1 MNLISGLLIP
11 NTGKIL
17 IDNIDIRQDVD
28 GFLKTLSYVTQF
40 NYFEI
45 VLLKIYV
52 LKNISLKEKELK
64 IFFICGL
71 NNIIKNLIKFYL

>member
-28 GFLKTLSYVTQF
+28 GFLKNF
-40 NYFEI
+40 I
-45 VLLKIYV
+45 VCYPI
-52 LKNISLKEKELK
+52 
-64 IFFICGL
+64 
-71 NNIIKNLIKFYL
+71 